1 MKRNVWFCLVVLFL
15 ITGAVGNAQQSFRV
29 GNILYDVDDVQF
41 IGSLSQSDFLSL
53 TDRVEMRALETAL
66 QQNVFGPAN
75 LRITSFDS
83 RNGNVR
89 TAAENQIMQW
99 LLDNTLP
106 LHSHRV
112 GDSYRVIISR
122 NDQWVGYV
130 VVFNF
135 ASNGRWNNLM
145 FSYVAR

>member
-1 MKRNVWFCLVVLFL
+1 MKRNAWFCLVVLFL
-15 ITGAVGNAQQSFRV
+15 IIGAVGNAQQSFNV

-41 IGSLSQSDFLSL
+41 IGSMSQSVFLSL

-66 QQNVFGPAN
+66 QQNVFGPAG

-99 LLDNTLP
+99 LLNNTLP
-106 LHSHRV
+106 IHSHMV
-112 GDSYRVIISR
+112 GDTYRVIISR

-130 VVFNF
+130 AVFNF
-135 ASNGRWNNLM
+135 TNNGLWNNLM